1 MKNRIKLFGCDVD
14 GTLTDAGMYYFE
26 DGNEAKKF
34 NTKDGMGIR
43 LLKENGILTLIITSE
58 NTKIVESRAKK
69 LNVDY
74 LFQGIKNKLETIK
87 ELLEKL
93 NIKSEE
99 FAYIGDDINDKE
111 LLEFAGIKACPND
124 AVSIIKNIESILI
137 MDLKGGEGAV
147 REFIDKYIL

>member
-1 MKNRIKLFGCDVD
+1 
-14 GTLTDAGMYYFE
+14 MYYFE
-26 DGNEAKKF
+26 DGNETKKF
-34 NTKDGMGIR
+34 NTKDGIGIR

-58 NTKIVESRAKK
+58 NTKIVENRAKK

-74 LFQGIKNKLETIK
+74 LYQGIKNKLETIK

-93 NIKSEE
+93 NIKKEE

-124 AVSIIKNIESILI
+124 AVSIVKNIENILI

>member
-1 MKNRIKLFGCDVD
+1 MKNKIKLFGCDVD
-14 GTLTDAGMYYFE
+14 GTLTDAGMYYSE
-26 DGNEAKKF
+26 DGNETKKF
-34 NTKDGMGIR
+34 NAKDGMGIR
-43 LLKENGILTLIITSE
+43 LLRENGILTLIITSE
-58 NTKIVESRAKK
+58 NTKIVENRAKK

-74 LFQGIKNKLETIK
+74 LYQGVKNKFETIK

-93 NIKSEE
+93 NIRREE

-124 AVSIIKNIESILI
+124 AVGLIKNIENILI

-147 REFIDKYIL
+147 REFIDKHIL